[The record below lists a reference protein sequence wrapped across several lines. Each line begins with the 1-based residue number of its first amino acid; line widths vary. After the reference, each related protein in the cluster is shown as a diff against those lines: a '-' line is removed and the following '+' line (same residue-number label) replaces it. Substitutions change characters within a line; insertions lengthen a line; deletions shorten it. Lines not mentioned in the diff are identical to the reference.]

1 MKTVEAKKA
10 IKLRSK
16 VNRLSL
22 DLNKA
27 FNNRVQAVKNLRIA
41 FDKDQIS
48 YIHFEEMDLDNPI
61 TDQTEKHLVKI
72 EKLCTKVNKAENK
85 FMSLWGEFH
94 STFDELDLLLG
105 FNKTN
110 EVFKNE

>member
-1 MKTVEAKKA
+1 MKTNEAKKV

-16 VNRLSL
+16 VEKLSL

-27 FNNRVQAVKNLRIA
+27 FNNRVQAVKNLKIA
-41 FDKDQIS
+41 FDKDQIA

-61 TDQTEKHLVKI
+61 TDETEKHLVKI

-85 FMSLWGEFH
+85 FMSLWTEFH

-110 EVFKNE
+110 NKNKPA